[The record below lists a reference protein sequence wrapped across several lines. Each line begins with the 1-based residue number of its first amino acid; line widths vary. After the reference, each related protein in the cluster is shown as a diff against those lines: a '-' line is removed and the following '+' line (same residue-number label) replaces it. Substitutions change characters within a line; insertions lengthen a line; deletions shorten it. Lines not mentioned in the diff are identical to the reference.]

1 MSKELLELAAGDIRA
16 IASAVRS
23 GRLIEPVSA
32 LAVGRLVGANS
43 AEEVCGLLTGL
54 YSSGCSP
61 EGVAR
66 CLDVLAAGAEQRR
79 RLEES
84 VQIVTTGPEMVNV
97 ANRDTM
103 VVVEEMFRRAERNV
117 LISGYAV
124 YEGRKVFREL
134 AARTQE
140 RPNLQIRMFL
150 DIRRKAG
157 DTSLDSETVWRF
169 IDHFRRADWPEGCP
183 LPEIYYD
190 PRSLASDPQKRAV
203 LHAKCVVVD
212 DRELFVSSANFTE
225 AAQERNIELGLLL
238 QSSELASQVSNFFD
252 SLVESGHCQR
262 AN

>member
-1 MSKELLELAAGDIRA
+1 
-16 IASAVRS
+16 
-23 GRLIEPVSA
+23 
-32 LAVGRLVGANS
+32 
-43 AEEVCGLLTGL
+43 
-54 YSSGCSP
+54 
-61 EGVAR
+61 
-66 CLDVLAAGAEQRR
+66 
-79 RLEES
+79 
-84 VQIVTTGPEMVNV
+84 
-97 ANRDTM
+97 
-103 VVVEEMFRRAERNV
+103 MFRRAERSV

-134 AARTQE
+134 AGRTQE

-157 DTSLDSETVWRF
+157 DTSLDSEIVWRF
-169 IDHFRRADWPEGCP
+169 VDHFRRADWPDGCP

-190 PRSLASDPQKRAV
+190 PRSLASDPQERAV

-238 QSSELASQVSNFFD
+238 RSSELASQVSNFFD

>member
-1 MSKELLELAAGDIRA
+1 MSKELFELPAGDIRA

-23 GRLIEPVSA
+23 GRLTDSVSA
-32 LAVGRLVGANS
+32 LALGPLVGADS
-43 AEEVCGLLTGL
+43 AEDVGELLKDL

-103 VVVEEMFRRAERNV
+103 VVVQEMFRRAERSV

-134 AARTQE
+134 ASRTQE

-150 DIRRKAG
+150 DIGRKAG
-157 DTSLDSETVWRF
+157 DTSLDSEIIWRF
-169 IDHFRRADWPEGCP
+169 VDHFRRTHCP
-183 LPEIYYD
+183 VVPQIYYD

-203 LHAKCVVVD
+203 LHAKCIIVD

-225 AAQERNIELGLLL
+225 AAQTRNIELGLLL
-238 QSSELASQVSNFFD
+238 RSSVLASQASTFFD
-252 SLVESGHCQR
+252 SLVQAGFCR
-262 AN
+262 KAG

>member
-23 GRLIEPVSA
+23 GRLIQPVSA

-43 AEEVCGLLTGL
+43 AEEVRGLLTDL

-66 CLDVLAAGAEQRR
+66 CLDVLAAAAEQRR

-103 VVVEEMFRRAERNV
+103 VVVQEMFRRAERSV
-117 LISGYAV
+117 LVCGYAV

-134 AARTQE
+134 AARTLE
-140 RPNLQIRMFL
+140 RPDLQVRMFL

-157 DTSLDSETVWRF
+157 DTSLDSEVVWRF
-169 IDHFRRADWPEGCP
+169 VDHFRRSHWPDGCP
-183 LPEIYYD
+183 LPQIYYD
-190 PRSLASDPQKRAV
+190 PRSLESDPKRQAV

-212 DRELFVSSANFTE
+212 ECELFVSSANFTE
-225 AAQERNIELGLLL
+225 AAQARNIELGLLL
-238 QSSELASQVSNFFD
+238 RSSALASQVSNFFD
-252 SLVESGHCQR
+252 SLVESGHCQQS
-262 AN
+262 N

>member
-1 MSKELLELAAGDIRA
+1 MSQELLELAAGDIRA

-43 AEEVCGLLTGL
+43 AEEVRELLTDL

-103 VVVEEMFRRAERNV
+103 VVVQEM
-117 LISGYAV
+117 Y
-124 YEGRKVFREL
+124 
-134 AARTQE
+134 
-140 RPNLQIRMFL
+140 LQRMS
-150 DIRRKAG
+150 
-157 DTSLDSETVWRF
+157 TPT
-169 IDHFRRADWPEGCP
+169 
-183 LPEIYYD
+183 
-190 PRSLASDPQKRAV
+190 
-203 LHAKCVVVD
+203 
-212 DRELFVSSANFTE
+212 
-225 AAQERNIELGLLL
+225 
-238 QSSELASQVSNFFD
+238 
-252 SLVESGHCQR
+252 
-262 AN
+262 